1 MYDSSVVQEV
11 LLNDRNLH
19 NFIGCQLPFSD
30 VDDPVGETVR
40 YTIGDD
46 DWLDLLVL
54 HIQGYGWE
62 VHIIDR
68 SSDEIDLEDVRD
80 DLLQK
85 TSPFTA
91 MLKRPH
97 VPQSSPDP
105 RISRLEELVEQ
116 LERLLPLDLQPVL
129 DRLDKLTAYV
139 LQPSEKQ
146 SYTVEEVADRTGLA
160 PWTIRQACN
169 KQLISAEKVNEKW
182 RITHSELV
190 RVQNNGI
197 GRV

>member
-1 MYDSSVVQEV
+1 MYDSSVVQEYS
-11 LLNDRNLH
+11 LKDRHLH

-30 VDDPVGETVR
+30 VDDPVGEPVR
-40 YTIGDD
+40 YNIGDE

-54 HIQGYGWE
+54 HIQGFGWE
-62 VHIIDR
+62 VHILDR

-85 TSPFTA
+85 MSPFTA
-91 MLKRPH
+91 MLKRPD
-97 VPQSSPDP
+97 VPQSVPDP
-105 RISRLEELVEQ
+105 RISHLGELLER

-129 DRLDKLTAYV
+129 DRLDKLTAYI

-146 SYTVEEVADRTGLA
+146 SYTVDEVADRTGLA
-160 PWTIRQACN
+160 AWTIRQACN
-169 KQLISAEKVNEKW
+169 KHLISAEKVNEKW
-182 RITHSELV
+182 RIPHSELV